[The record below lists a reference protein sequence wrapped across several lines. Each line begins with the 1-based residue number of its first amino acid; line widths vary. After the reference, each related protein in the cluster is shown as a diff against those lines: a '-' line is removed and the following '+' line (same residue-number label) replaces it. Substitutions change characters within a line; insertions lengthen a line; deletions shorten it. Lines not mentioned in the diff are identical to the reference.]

1 MITSRNDDAS
11 IPLNTSFEMRRLYDV
26 EDGDKE
32 IYSIE
37 SGSCFSPANGDVFS
51 ISGPLMTGIT
61 EASFLGIGKTL
72 ENFDITGI
80 QIFKDQSSTDN
91 FKLDD
96 KNSHFDFINLN
107 FGSLNTDIILPQQG
121 AEIFGIESSKNA
133 YVAIQYGFESNGCR
147 LKVSYDASDTE
158 SLDLDVG
165 PIQSPFLM
173 DIFNGV
179 VTDEKDSLLSSLN
192 TEDGDFIEYKLTEID
207 EELELED
214 NESALAIINFNQN
227 SIIPLS
233 SFQSFR
239 FL

>member
-61 EASFLGIGKTL
+61 EESFLGIGKTL

-96 KNSHFDFINLN
+96 KNSHFDFIDLN

-121 AEIFGIESSKNA
+121 AEILGIEGSKKA
-133 YVAIQYGFESNGCR
+133 YVAIQYGFESNDCR
-147 LKVSYDASDTE
+147 LKLSYDAGNTE
-158 SLDLDVG
+158 ELDLG

-239 FL
+239 FP